1 MSTKPKEQKGRGEGD
16 SGKGS
21 RKTGRKLQ
29 RETKIR
35 LEKRKVKMFEN
46 DERRSLWYKY
56 GKRN

>member
-16 SGKGS
+16 SEKGS

-35 LEKRKVKMFEN
+35 LEKRKV
-46 DERRSLWYKY
+46 
-56 GKRN
+56 